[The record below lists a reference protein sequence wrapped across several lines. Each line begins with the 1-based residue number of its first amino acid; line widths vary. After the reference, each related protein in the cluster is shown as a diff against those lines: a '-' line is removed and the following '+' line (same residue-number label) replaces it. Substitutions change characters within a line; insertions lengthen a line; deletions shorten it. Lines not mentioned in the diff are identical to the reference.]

1 MNIFLLSISLKI
13 VTETALKFFITNFNQ
28 ITYDITMPQK
38 DDKKKRNSCH
48 HFVTLLDRMFSQL
61 LLPSISRIFS
71 KV

>member
-38 DDKKKRNSCH
+38 DDKKKRGSCH
-48 HFVTLLDRMFSQL
+48 RFVTLLDRMFSQL